1 MLPSNERVP
10 RVVSM
15 PSWELFRK
23 EAPTHG
29 DEVLP
34 PGVPRLAV
42 EASSPIGWQEWADA
56 TVTLDHFGA
65 SAPGD
70 VLFEKFGFTAE
81 DVAAKAKELLR

>member
-1 MLPSNERVP
+1 
-10 RVVSM
+10 M

-23 EAPTHG
+23 QPPTYR

-34 PGVPRLAV
+34 PGIRRIAV
-42 EASSPIGWQEWADA
+42 EAASPIGWREWADA

-65 SAPGD
+65 SAPGE

-81 DVAAKAKELLR
+81 SVAAKAQELLR